1 MLKGNTN
8 KEDSGAVG
16 DRRGRVRNAAL
27 VQDREVVF
35 DGSGDDH
42 DAPFTD
48 WSALSDDTLNV
59 TSDLSHMLG
68 RYSLEFDK
76 VNGAGNTK
84 LAGVV
89 STSLKLDM
97 SRFLWM
103 DRVEAA
109 FQVSSIADLVNIHVR
124 LGTDASNYNQW
135 TSQYIGTLA
144 GEWNV
149 LSMELKDCSVVGNG
163 WDPTNVTYGAFVLEF
178 SAETDTLADILL
190 DSLLLRSRQPGE
202 KAPDKVVAFAA
213 LDTPA
218 QETPVV
224 DARCCCTHTLQYSIA
239 NINSNVT
246 LKAHG
251 SLDGILWF
259 LLDEWTVLSSQPQDG
274 VREIDAFSASFL
286 KFEFDA
292 ELGGV
297 TAVITFLYRGG
308 RG

>member
-1 MLKGNTN
+1 MIRGTTT
-8 KEDSGAVG
+8 KEGSGAAG
-16 DRRGRVRNAAL
+16 DRRGIVRNVAL
-27 VQDREVVF
+27 VEDREIVF

-48 WSALSDDTLNV
+48 WAVLSDDTDTLE
-59 TSDLSHMLG
+59 SDLNHLLG

-76 VNGAGNTK
+76 VDGAGDTVF
-84 LAGVV
+84 AGVV
-89 STSLKLDM
+89 NANVNLDL

-103 DRVEAA
+103 DRIEAA
-109 FQVSSIADLVNIHVR
+109 FQVSSIADVVNIIVR

-144 GEWNV
+144 GAWNV
-149 LSMELKDCSVVGNG
+149 LSMQLRECSVVGNG
-163 WDPTNVTYGAFVLEF
+163 WNPADVRYAAFIVEF

-190 DSLLLRSRQPGE
+190 DSVVVRSRQPGE
-202 KAPDKVVAFAA
+202 KQPDKVVAFAA

-218 QETPVV
+218 QETAVV
-224 DARCCCTHTLQYSIA
+224 DARCSYTHTLQYSIA
-239 NINSNVT
+239 NINSSVT
-246 LKAHG
+246 LKAWG

-259 LLDEWTVLSSQPQDG
+259 LLDQWTVLSSQPQDG
-274 VREIDAFSASFL
+274 VREIDAFAASFL

-297 TAVITFLYRGG
+297 TATITFLYRGG
-308 RG
+308 RR